1 MNNTLFEIGPIAI
14 SGGVLYLMY
23 HLVLRPWISRQDWW
37 NNFWTP
43 VDDEEI
49 NAIRHRKDRERDD

>member
-1 MNNTLFEIGPIAI
+1 VNNTSFEIGPIAI

-23 HLVLRPWISRQDWW
+23 HFVLRPWISRQDWW

-43 VDDEEI
+43 VDDDEI
-49 NAIRHRKDRERDD
+49 NEIRKRSDRE